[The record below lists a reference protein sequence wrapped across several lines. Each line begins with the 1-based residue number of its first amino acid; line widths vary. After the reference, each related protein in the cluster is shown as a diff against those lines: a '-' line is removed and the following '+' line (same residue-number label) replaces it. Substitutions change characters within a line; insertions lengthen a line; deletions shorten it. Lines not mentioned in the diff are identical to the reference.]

1 LRRIRLFRFVGRM
14 TSAPTDHPTDL
25 HPAVTFPEVS
35 PAEAV
40 ALMEH
45 RLRAHLARW
54 LPDARVILFGSRAR
68 GQARRRSDFDL
79 GVRLRARAGVDALN
93 RFRAAVEDGGRIIS
107 KVDIVDLLTSSP
119 ALAAA
124 DAAEGIV
131 WQN

>member
-1 LRRIRLFRFVGRM
+1 M

-25 HPAVTFPEVS
+25 YPAVTFPEVS

-40 ALMEH
+40 ALVEH

-107 KVDIVDLLTSSP
+107 KVDIVDLLTASP